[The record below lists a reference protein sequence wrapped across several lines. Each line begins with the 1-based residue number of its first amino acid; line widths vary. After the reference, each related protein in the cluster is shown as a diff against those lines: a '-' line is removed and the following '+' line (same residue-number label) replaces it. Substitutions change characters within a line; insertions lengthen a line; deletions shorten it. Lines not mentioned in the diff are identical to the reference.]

1 MRRIVGIVL
10 LVILA
15 LLIVIPL
22 GGYFW
27 LRTSLPLTSGT
38 VRVAGLD
45 GSVEIVRDHWG
56 VPHIFGSTD
65 HDAFF
70 GLGYVH
76 AQDRLWQMEMN
87 RRIGAGRLSE
97 ILGEATLSV
106 DKFQRTMGYYRTVA
120 TDYAAL
126 SERSQTALTAYA
138 AGVNAW
144 LAEGHTLP
152 PEFLL
157 LGFEPAPW
165 QPYDSLVWE
174 KMMSWDLGGDYDLEL
189 LRQQLVQAVGP
200 ERTAQLLPPYP
211 ADGVNILA
219 ASDLVI
225 APGAADAIFA
235 IDRLLERQFARGGRE
250 SGSNNWV
257 IGGERTESGSPILA
271 DDPHLATSIPAI
283 WYLAEIQGDTIHSIG
298 ATFPGLPAIVIG
310 HNEEVAWGVTNVGPD
325 VQDLY
330 VERINPANP
339 NQYEVDGQWQDM
351 AIVEELIT
359 VKGED
364 EPLRW
369 AARSTRH
376 GPLISD
382 VSDTGTP
389 LALRWTAL
397 EPGDTTMDAFL
408 GLNYAADW
416 EEFLD
421 AQRLFVTPSQNFVY
435 ADRAGNIG
443 YIAPGRIP
451 IRVDGHD
458 GMTPVPGW
466 TSEYEWQGYIPFE
479 ELPMTFNPA
488 AGYVATANNRV
499 VGEEYPHLLS
509 NDWAPPFRAERIVEL
524 IEQMSAGAEKI
535 SVDDNAAIQGDRVST
550 QTRQL
555 LPFLTGL
562 TGADER
568 QQQAIDLL
576 KAWDGEM
583 ALASVPAAIYQAWM
597 MHLERAMF
605 EDDLRTRLFEEMS
618 TRANPLFLE
627 NVLADETLAVVWC
640 DNVLSIPAE
649 TCDETALHALDAA
662 LDDLTERLGGNMN
675 DWRWEKLHIT
685 QYPHNPFSQVSY
697 LKGLFHRT
705 IANGGDRYTV
715 NVAPVRLA
723 EPYIQ
728 THAPGYRHIIDLAD
742 LNNSRFVIT
751 TGQSGNVLSTH
762 YDDLIRPHRDV
773 EYVPMTFGR
782 EHVEGDV
789 LRLEL
794 QQ

>member
-1 MRRIVGIVL
+1 MRRIVGIIL
-10 LVILA
+10 LIILA
-15 LLIVIPL
+15 LLVVIPL

-45 GSVEIVRDHWG
+45 GSVEIVRDRWG

-219 ASDLVI
+219 ASDLAI
-225 APGAADAIFA
+225 APGDADAIFA
-235 IDRLLERQFARGGRE
+235 IDTLLERQFARGGRE

-257 IGGERTESGSPILA
+257 IGGARTESGSPILA

-283 WYLAEIQGDTIHSIG
+283 WYLAEIQGDTIHTIG

-310 HNEEVAWGVTNVGPD
+310 HNEKVAWGVTNVGPD

-339 NQYEVDGQWQDM
+339 NQYEVDGAWEDM
-351 AIVEELIT
+351 AVVEELIY
-359 VKGED
+359 VDGEE
-364 EPLRW
+364 EPIRW

-382 VSDTGTP
+382 VSDTGAP

-397 EPGDTTMDAFL
+397 DPGDTTMDAFL

-466 TSEYEWQGYIPFE
+466 ASEYEWQGYIPFA

-499 VGEEYPHLLS
+499 VGEDYPHLLS

-524 IEQMSAGAEKI
+524 IEQMSAGAEKL

-568 QQQAIDLL
+568 QQQAIALL

-583 ALASVPAAIYQAWM
+583 ALTSAPASIYQAWM
-597 MHLERAMF
+597 LHLERAMF
-605 EDDLRTRLFEEMS
+605 EDDLRTRLYEEMS

-627 NVLADETLAVVWC
+627 NVLADATLAVVWC
-640 DNVLSIPAE
+640 DNVLSAPAE
-649 TCDETALHALDAA
+649 SCDETARTALDAA
-662 LDDLTERLGGNMN
+662 LDDLTERLGSNMN
-675 DWRWEKLHIT
+675 DWRWERLHIT

-751 TGQSGNVLSTH
+751 TGQSGNVLSSH

-782 EHVEGDV
+782 ENVQGEV

-794 QQ
+794 R

>member
-1 MRRIVGIVL
+1 MRRIVGIIL
-10 LVILA
+10 LIILA
-15 LLIVIPL
+15 LLVVIPL

-45 GSVEIVRDHWG
+45 GSVEIVRDRWG

-219 ASDLVI
+219 ASDLAI
-225 APGAADAIFA
+225 APGDADAIFA
-235 IDRLLERQFARGGRE
+235 IDTLLERQFARGGRE

-257 IGGERTESGSPILA
+257 VGGARTESGSPILA

-283 WYLAEIQGDTIHSIG
+283 WYLAEIQGDTIHTIG

-310 HNEEVAWGVTNVGPD
+310 HNKEVAWGVTNVGPD

-339 NQYEVDGQWQDM
+339 NQYEVDGAWEDM
-351 AIVEELIT
+351 AVVEELIH
-359 VKGED
+359 VDGEE
-364 EPLRW
+364 EPIRW

-382 VSDTGTP
+382 VSDTGAP

-397 EPGDTTMDAFL
+397 DPGDTTMDAFL

-466 TSEYEWQGYIPFE
+466 ASEYEWQGYIPFA

-499 VGEEYPHLLS
+499 VGEDYPHLLS

-524 IEQMSAGAEKI
+524 IEQMSAGAEKL

-568 QQQAIDLL
+568 QQQAIALL

-583 ALASVPAAIYQAWM
+583 ALTSAPASIYQAWM
-597 MHLERAMF
+597 LHLERAMF
-605 EDDLRTRLFEEMS
+605 EDDLRTRLYEEMS

-627 NVLADETLAVVWC
+627 NVLADATLAVVWC
-640 DNVLSIPAE
+640 DNVLSAPAE
-649 TCDETALHALDAA
+649 SCDETARTALDAA
-662 LDDLTERLGGNMN
+662 LDDLTERLGSNMN
-675 DWRWEKLHIT
+675 DWRWERLHIT

-751 TGQSGNVLSTH
+751 TGQSGNVLSSH

-782 EHVEGDV
+782 ENVQGEV

-794 QQ
+794 R